1 MELVKY
7 PGKIIKTFI
16 LMTNLNQPGVKDDA
30 NKLRYDLIPTSAIT
44 GLAEVLTMGAKKYTP
59 NGWRNVPDGIE
70 RYYAALYRHL
80 LAWRNGEQID
90 PESGLHHLKHV
101 MINVAFLLELSSDEK
116 NNSKTNKSSIDCS
129 NFDCSYK
136 NLIKLYNEGERTK
149 QSFPYL

>member
-1 MELVKY
+1 
-7 PGKIIKTFI
+7 
-16 LMTNLNQPGVKDDA
+16 MTNLNQPGVKDDA

-44 GLAEVLTMGAKKYTP
+44 GLAEVLTMEARKYTP

-149 QSFPYL
+149 QSFPYV